1 MIDTKLPLLTA
12 EWYAQKR
19 EERLL
24 DEIAES
30 YDLIA
35 VQMYADNLHLEIKDF
50 EDWKEQF
57 EDSFQGR
64 WETFKDY
71 ADQLADDL
79 GESAGTRYFD
89 YDGFARDLEFD
100 YWYEVDRTEWDTL
113 VFRNY

>member
-1 MIDTKLPLLTA
+1 MINTKLPLLTA

-24 DEIAES
+24 DEIAQS
-30 YDLIA
+30 YDIVA

-50 EDWKEQF
+50 ADWESQF
-57 EDSFQGR
+57 EDSFVGR
-64 WETFKDY
+64 FSSFKEY
-71 ADQLADDL
+71 AEELADECYDT
-79 GESAGTRYFD
+79 SNYFD